1 MEETDILSN
10 LNIYGWIF
18 ILSLGAIIGGWLG
31 SRIVV
36 IFAGGKMILKKDKK
50 DPKYNPS
57 FGIERDYL
65 GRGVNSK
72 FTNEAHNRGG
82 ATFLGRF
89 FRIIFWT
96 GLVVLIIFGTSIY
109 FFAPAD
115 FTLNNPI

>member
-36 IFAGGKMILKKDKK
+36 IFAGGKMILKKDKN

-57 FGIERDYL
+57 FAAERDYL

-72 FTNEAHNRGG
+72 FTNEAFNRG
-82 ATFLGRF
+82 AITLLGRF
-89 FRIIFWT
+89 FRILFWI
-96 GLVVLIIFGTSIY
+96 GWIVFIVYGTSVY
-109 FFAPAD
+109 FFAPSD
-115 FTLNNPI
+115 FSGYNPN